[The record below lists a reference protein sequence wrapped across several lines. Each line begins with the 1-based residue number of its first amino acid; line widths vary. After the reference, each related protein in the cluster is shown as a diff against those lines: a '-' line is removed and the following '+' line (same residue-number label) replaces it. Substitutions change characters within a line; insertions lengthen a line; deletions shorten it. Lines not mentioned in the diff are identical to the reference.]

1 MQPCNFVAPPSVRGS
16 IFIFGREVLPFLSIQ
31 CSEVSVVSKTPC
43 IIHVSD
49 LWKIRNLLPG
59 MCLLF
64 PVHPEIC

>member
-1 MQPCNFVAPPSVRGS
+1 MQPCNFVAPLLYV
-16 IFIFGREVLPFLSIQ
+16 GRYLSLGGK
-31 CSEVSVVSKTPC
+31 CFHFSAFSEVSVVSKTSC

-64 PVHPEIC
+64 PIHPEIC

>member
-1 MQPCNFVAPPSVRGS
+1 M
-16 IFIFGREVLPFLSIQ
+16 
-31 CSEVSVVSKTPC
+31 VSKTPC

-64 PVHPEIC
+64 PIHPEICCYFVPVLLELHGLAMCAHLLV